1 MEFLYYLNEPEN
13 FLKLVR
19 EDWMNEGGVFV
30 AGVDH
35 YLENE
40 DSLTWPEHVGVHM
53 TTYSIEQWRN
63 HMENAGFSDVELH
76 QVASNEKFVG
86 TLVMLGRVDA
96 LQAHTT

>member
-1 MEFLYYLNEPEN
+1 
-13 FLKLVR
+13 
-19 EDWMNEGGVFV
+19 
-30 AGVDH
+30 
-35 YLENE
+35 
-40 DSLTWPEHVGVHM
+40 M